1 MANLRKIQS
10 FVRRAGRLT
19 PSQQKGLTE
28 LWQNYAIEPSTG
40 LIDFV
45 KVFNNNQEVVLEIGF
60 GNGDTLI
67 EMAEKNPQLNYV
79 GIEVYEAGIGR
90 LINSSHTKQLK
101 NLKVMKGDAIE
112 ILKNNIA
119 DNTLTKVQLF
129 FPDPWHKK
137 KHHKRRIVQHDFLNL
152 LAKKL
157 KNDKQTSLP
166 HASVKQASLHFATD
180 WENYAQH
187 MMVVLEENKNFKNT
201 QSAHNYTPRPDFRP
215 LSKFEKRG
223 QRLGHGVWDLIFT
236 HTLKS

>member
-1 MANLRKIQS
+1 MRKIQS

-19 PSQQKGLTE
+19 PSQQKGLSE
-28 LWQNYAIEPSTG
+28 LYRDYAIEPTTE
-40 LIDFV
+40 LIDFADI
-45 KVFNNNQEVVLEIGF
+45 FNNNHEVVLEIGF
-60 GNGDTLI
+60 GNGNTLL

-90 LINSSHTKQLK
+90 LINSTHNKQLK
-101 NLKVMKGDAIE
+101 NLKVMKGDAVE

-119 DNTLTKVQLF
+119 DNSLSKMQLF

-152 LAKKL
+152 LAKKI
-157 KNDKQTSLP
+157 KTNG
-166 HASVKQASLHFATD
+166 VCHFATD
-180 WENYAQH
+180 WQNYAMH
-187 MMVVLEENKNFKNT
+187 MMATLEDNKNFKNT
-201 QSAHNYTPRPDFRP
+201 QPAYKYTQRPDFRP

-236 HTLKS
+236 RTA